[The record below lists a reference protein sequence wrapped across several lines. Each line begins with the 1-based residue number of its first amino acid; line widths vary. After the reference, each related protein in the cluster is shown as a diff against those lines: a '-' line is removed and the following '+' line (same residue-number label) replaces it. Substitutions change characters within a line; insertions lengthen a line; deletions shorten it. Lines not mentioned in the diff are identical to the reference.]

1 MSYGK
6 FAPKLKI
13 NNNPYYGN
21 SWDAIGYA
29 IGNALG
35 NLWGA
40 NYNQRGIEKGEAEA
54 QEALQKA
61 YNKVYGNTQPA
72 PESLQT
78 QYEDVTGKMG
88 VPQGQQG
95 VPQSKDA
102 ATYIDT
108 TKKYLGNNN
117 KTDTTGKT
125 MKDMIPQRDIKAE
138 KFDTFMSKYN
148 SGTPNPDGDAQ
159 KVDALTQAAN
169 GNLANMDFSKL
180 PSMSAEDL
188 QSAIRK
194 ELRANGR
201 TDYQINKVL
210 ENLSPTIK
218 AKVQEGNSV
227 NFGNLYERLNQQIKN
242 GELDAA
248 NMTFAKMAELNPK
261 MAAAL
266 QPKMKRAWDANAIE
280 QNFQNKLNFYKK
292 DPTLTERQAF
302 NMAMYN
308 SIFSPAEQYEFF
320 GTSTP
325 SKKRKSTSNSSGG
338 AGTTNNGT
346 LGSMFGGY
354 DLGNNN
360 FKYVIEEI
368 NKLKSLDELTP
379 AEEQRLKDLED
390 TKEDAEIISGT
401 TPVTPQWIA
410 RKADN
415 LINASNGNDA
425 YVEDGLAQMFGR
437 GSYMYNVGMERLKT
451 RRLAQA
457 DTGYDVDTY
466 WDEDAIESSRKK
478 NTEKER
484 QSAAEEKQ
492 QEYDYAAENET
503 GIAKW
508 ANDKTKEQKKALENM
523 TFSEIANKFINWKP
537 FGNS

>member
-108 TKKYLGNNN
+108 TKKYLGNNS
-117 KTDTTGKT
+117 KADTAGKT
-125 MKDMIPQRDIKAE
+125 MKDMTPQRDIKAE

-210 ENLSPTIK
+210 ENLSPAIK
-218 AKVQEGNSV
+218 AKVQEGNNV

-248 NMTFAKMAELNPK
+248 NMTFTKMAELNPK

-325 SKKRKSTSNSSGG
+325 SKKRESTSNSFGSRGTGGGSAKGRKSGNDNG
-338 AGTTNNGT
+338 DGVQYRWSKYTEAEAAKKWAENILANDKATPEQRQMAIDTLKEVDRFYAKGSYVVPKEEVYSRIKKAIFDERLTPQSAYDWVFDDSGLGDAEKREIGTWLKDAYADDFNGDYNVSQDDQEYFFGKASNEDTTDDAPSRPSNKPLMQGGT
-346 LGSMFGGY
+346 LG
-354 DLGNNN
+354 
-360 FKYVIEEI
+360 EW
-368 NKLKSLDELTP
+368 LKGVGEAWDKAK
-379 AEEQRLKDLED
+379 AEAKR
-390 TKEDAEIISGT
+390 
-401 TPVTPQWIA
+401 
-410 RKADN
+410 RKA
-415 LINASNGNDA
+415 
-425 YVEDGLAQMFGR
+425 Q
-437 GSYMYNVGMERLKT
+437 
-451 RRLAQA
+451 
-457 DTGYDVDTY
+457 
-466 WDEDAIESSRKK
+466 
-478 NTEKER
+478 
-484 QSAAEEKQ
+484 
-492 QEYDYAAENET
+492 
-503 GIAKW
+503 
-508 ANDKTKEQKKALENM
+508 
-523 TFSEIANKFINWKP
+523 
-537 FGNS
+537 

>member
-1 MSYGK
+1 MAYGK

-21 SWDAIGYA
+21 SWDDIGYA
-29 IGNALG
+29 IGAALG
-35 NLWGA
+35 NLWGT
-40 NYNQRGIEKGEAEA
+40 NYNQRGIEKGEAEGR
-54 QEALQKA
+54 QTLQNA
-61 YNKVYGNTQPA
+61 YNKIYGTAQPA

-78 QYEDVTGKMG
+78 QYQDVSAKMG
-88 VPQGQQG
+88 IPQGSQTT
-95 VPQSKDA
+95 PQSTDKN
-102 ATYIDT
+102 TYIDS
-108 TKKYLGNNN
+108 TKKYLGG
-117 KTDTTGKT
+117 KDTGKT
-125 MKDMIPQRDIKAE
+125 MKDQTPQRDIKAE
-138 KFDTFMSKYN
+138 KYDTFMRKYN
-148 SGTPNPDGDAQ
+148 SGTPNPDGDSQ

-188 QSAIRK
+188 QSAIRR

-210 ENLSPTIK
+210 ENLSPAIK
-218 AKVQEGNSV
+218 AKVQEGNNV

-248 NMTFAKMAELNPK
+248 NMTFAKMSELNPK

-266 QPKMKRAWDANAIE
+266 QPKMKRAWNANAIE
-280 QNFQNKLNFYKK
+280 QNFQNKLNLYKK

-325 SKKRKSTSNSSGG
+325 SKTRKAKASSGG
-338 AGTTNNGT
+338 AGTANNGT

-354 DLGNNN
+354 DLGNDN
-360 FKYVIEEI
+360 FKYVTEEI
-368 NKLKSLDELTP
+368 NNLQDLDELTP
-379 AEEQRLKDLED
+379 AQEQRLKDLKD
-390 TKEDAEIISGT
+390 TKEDAEVLSGT
-401 TPVTPQWIA
+401 IPVTPQWIA

-415 LINASNGNDA
+415 VINASNGNDA
-425 YVEDGLAQMFGR
+425 YVEDALAQMFGR

-457 DTGYDVDTY
+457 ETGYDVDTY
-466 WDEDAIESSRKK
+466 WDEEEIESSRKK
-478 NTEKER
+478 NAEKEK
-484 QSAAEEKQ
+484 QSAAKIKQ
-492 QEYDYAAENET
+492 QSYDYAANNET

-523 TFSEIANKFINWKP
+523 TFSELANKFINWKP
-537 FGNS
+537 FGKGNS

>member
-1 MSYGK
+1 MAYGK

-88 VPQGQQG
+88 IPQGQQG

-108 TKKYLGNNN
+108 TQKYLGNNS
-117 KTDTTGKT
+117 KADTTGKT
-125 MKDMIPQRDIKAE
+125 MKDMTPQRDIKAE

-210 ENLSPTIK
+210 ENLSPAIK
-218 AKVQEGNSV
+218 AKVQEGNNV
-227 NFGNLYERLNQQIKN
+227 NFGNLYERLNQQIRN

-266 QPKMKRAWDANAIE
+266 QPKMKRAWDANALE
-280 QNFQNKLNFYKK
+280 QNFQTKFDFYRK
-292 DPTLTERQAF
+292 DPNLTEREA
-302 NMAMYN
+302 YN
-308 SIFSPAEQYEFF
+308 LARYGSVYTPAEQAKFVGISGRGNRATGGWTGGGSTNKKNASAKQNDAKAKLYKEIIADREAKGENSLYSKEDYNDAKNGLKILTRQNLADVHVTTDDDIKNVLRQTKYDKNMSNADLINVVKGMKGMDSDRIRGIVQWIENEWPENEGVGFF
-320 GTSTP
+320 
-325 SKKRKSTSNSSGG
+325 
-338 AGTTNNGT
+338 
-346 LGSMFGGY
+346 
-354 DLGNNN
+354 
-360 FKYVIEEI
+360 
-368 NKLKSLDELTP
+368 KSLEQNGYTSEPSTKETPETP
-379 AEEQRLKDLED
+379 ARYDNSQIGNRRIGEWFNEWYTND
-390 TKEDAEIISGT
+390 
-401 TPVTPQWIA
+401 IA
-410 RKADN
+410 IPWELAKQKAIKN
-415 LINASNGNDA
+415 KNG
-425 YVEDGLAQMFGR
+425 
-437 GSYMYNVGMERLKT
+437 
-451 RRLAQA
+451 
-457 DTGYDVDTY
+457 
-466 WDEDAIESSRKK
+466 
-478 NTEKER
+478 
-484 QSAAEEKQ
+484 
-492 QEYDYAAENET
+492 
-503 GIAKW
+503 
-508 ANDKTKEQKKALENM
+508 
-523 TFSEIANKFINWKP
+523 
-537 FGNS
+537 